1 MILAK
6 VHGRPTSTRRV
17 GRGADTPSFRR
28 FRSGQNSDLG
38 PNRKLEIV
46 VCVYVTIDFGI
57 VIDAYA

>member
-6 VHGRPTSTRRV
+6 VRGRPTSTRRT

-38 PNRKLEIV
+38 PNKKLEIV
-46 VCVYVTIDFGI
+46 VCMYVTIGF
-57 VIDAYA
+57 VT